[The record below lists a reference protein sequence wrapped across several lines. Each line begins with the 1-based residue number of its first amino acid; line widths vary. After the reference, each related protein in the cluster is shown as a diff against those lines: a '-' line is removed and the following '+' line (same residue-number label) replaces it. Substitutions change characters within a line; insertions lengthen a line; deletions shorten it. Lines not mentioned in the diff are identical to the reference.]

1 MPVTISNM
9 SKKSRGV
16 KPSNTPC
23 PCGSGQPYAT
33 CCGTCH
39 SGTPAATAEALM
51 RSRYSAYALGLE
63 DYLLATWH
71 ITTRPSQLDL
81 NAETPAPQW
90 IALQVLRHTP
100 IDDNHAIVEFIAR
113 CRIGGRAQR
122 LHEIS
127 HFVRE
132 DGRWY
137 YLKAENEPD

>member
-1 MPVTISNM
+1 
-9 SKKSRGV
+9 
-16 KPSNTPC
+16 
-23 PCGSGQPYAT
+23 
-33 CCGTCH
+33 
-39 SGTPAATAEALM
+39 M

-71 ITTRPSQLDL
+71 ITTRPSQLNL
-81 NAETPAPQW
+81 NAETPAPKW
-90 IALQVLRHTP
+90 IGLQVLRHTP
-100 IDDNHAIVEFIAR
+100 IDDDHAIVEFIAR
-113 CRIGGRAQR
+113 YRIGGRAQR